1 MKMKI
6 NRKDFIGL
14 GMAFAASGCS
24 TWDGGFPA
32 ITAVRS
38 PNGLLRHASIGT
50 ANMAGG
56 DIKSLRTHPKIEMAA
71 FCDVDAKFLDR
82 MKKEFPKARFYRDW
96 RELLAKEGDA
106 IDSMNISIPDHNHT
120 IVAAAAMRKGKH
132 IYLQKPL
139 CKSHAE
145 AALLRDLAVRNGV
158 VTQMGAQYTAFM
170 ADRQTVE
177 LLRTGALGPVE
188 RVYFFSTR
196 KGLSRR
202 RRYLPASVSA
212 PEHLDW
218 DLWLGTAAARPY
230 APEVYHPLIWRVWRD
245 LGSGWIGDIGCHLMS
260 AVWKGMAL
268 GKAAPLTVVAETQT
282 NAEDNVKDIV
292 WPTATHITWR
302 FAGVP
307 ASGGKPFEWE
317 WFDGCSEPDNLAPAQ
332 FRPPA
337 EIERL
342 FEQTPAKKRPHEG
355 KAIKCRDGW
364 ILQPHAKDAAF
375 VIRTPLAEA
384 ARVPLPRWSAF
395 QVSVLVGM
403 QSGERLRYDRPSI
416 SHPLR
421 YEDLRN
427 ALAAMQSNTRFF
439 GSQASFVPETRSA
452 ISPARIVS
460 IIQVVQSKSVEA
472 LRPSRQ
478 ASTNSW

>member
-1 MKMKI
+1 MKKKI
-6 NRKDFIGL
+6 NRKEFIGL

-24 TWDGGFPA
+24 TWNGGFPA

-82 MKKEFPKARFYRDW
+82 MKKEFPKAHFYRDW

-188 RVYFFSTR
+188 HAYFFSTR

-202 RRYLPASVSA
+202 RRYLPASVPA
-212 PEHLDW
+212 PAHLDW
-218 DLWLGTAAARPY
+218 DLWLGTAAVRPY

-260 AVWKGMAL
+260 AVWKGMSL
-268 GKAAPLTVVAETQT
+268 GKAAPLSVVAETQT

-292 WPTATHITWR
+292 WPTATHIVWK

-332 FRPPA
+332 FRPPT
-337 EIERL
+337 EVERL

-364 ILQPHAKDAAF
+364 ILQPHAKDAAY
-375 VIRTPLAEA
+375 VIRNDGKPVNGPQLPPVPTHYHEFVNACLEGRKASTDFDWTTWMMETILAGEIA
-384 ARVPLPRWSAF
+384 ERVA
-395 QVSVLVGM
+395 GTK
-403 QSGERLRYDRPSI
+403 
-416 SHPLR
+416 
-421 YEDLRN
+421 
-427 ALAAMQSNTRFF
+427 LAWD
-439 GSQASFVPETRSA
+439 
-452 ISPARIVS
+452 PARRAFDCAAANAFL
-460 IIQVVQSKSVEA
+460 KSSYRKGWEIEG
-472 LRPSRQ
+472 LS
-478 ASTNSW
+478 

>member
-1 MKMKI
+1 MKT
-6 NRKDFIGL
+6 RREFIGTGAL
-14 GMAFAASGCS
+14 AAVCAGCR
-24 TWDGGFPA
+24 TWNGGFPA

-71 FCDVDAKFLDR
+71 FCDVDAEFLDR
-82 MKKEFPKARFYRDW
+82 VKKEFPQARFYRDW

-120 IVAAAAMRKGKH
+120 IVAAAAMRTGKH

-145 AALLRDLAVRNGV
+145 AALLRDLAVQNGV
-158 VTQMGAQYTAFM
+158 VTQMGAQYTAYM

-188 RVYFFSTR
+188 HVYYFSTR

-202 RRYLPASVSA
+202 RRYLPASVPA
-212 PEHLDW
+212 PAHLDW
-218 DLWLGTAAARPY
+218 DLWLGTAAVRPY

-260 AVWKGMAL
+260 AVWKGMSL
-268 GKAAPLTVVAETQT
+268 GKIAPLSVVAETQT
-282 NAEDNVKDIV
+282 LADDNVKDIV
-292 WPTATHITWR
+292 WPTATHIAWT

-332 FRPPA
+332 FRPPV
-337 EIERL
+337 EIDRL

-375 VIRTPLAEA
+375 VIRNDGTPMKGPQLPA
-384 ARVPLPRWSAF
+384 APTHYHEFVDACLEGRKASTDFDWTTWMMETILTGEIA
-395 QVSVLVGM
+395 
-403 QSGERLRYDRPSI
+403 ERLPGTKLAWDPKRRSFDCAAA
-416 SHPLR
+416 
-421 YEDLRN
+421 N
-427 ALAAMQSNTRFF
+427 AFL
-439 GSQASFVPETRSA
+439 
-452 ISPARIVS
+452 
-460 IIQVVQSKSVEA
+460 KSSYRA
-472 LRPSRQ
+472 GWTL
-478 ASTNSW
+478 

>member
-1 MKMKI
+1 MKI

-71 FCDVDAKFLDR
+71 FCDVDAKFLAR
-82 MKKEFPKARFYRDW
+82 MKQEFPKAHFYRDW

-120 IVAAAAMRKGKH
+120 IVAAGKGKH

-188 RVYFFSTR
+188 HAYFFSTR

-202 RRYLPASVSA
+202 RRYLPASVPA
-212 PEHLDW
+212 PAHLDW

-260 AVWKGMAL
+260 AIWKGMSL

-292 WPTATHITWR
+292 WPTATHITWK

-317 WFDGCSEPDNLAPAQ
+317 WFDGCSEPDKRLQRAGQPGARAVPSARRGRASLRADACQ
-332 FRPPA
+332 KASARGQGHQVPRRLDPPA
-337 EIERL
+337 PRQGRRL
-342 FEQTPAKKRPHEG
+342 RHPQRRQARE
-355 KAIKCRDGW
+355 W
-364 ILQPHAKDAAF
+364 SAASSG
-375 VIRTPLAEA
+375 AD
-384 ARVPLPRWSAF
+384 PLPRVR
-395 QVSVLVGM
+395 QRLPGGT
-403 QSGERLRYDRPSI
+403 QSFHRLRLEASTDFDWTTWMMETI
-416 SHPLR
+416 
-421 YEDLRN
+421 
-427 ALAAMQSNTRFF
+427 LAGEIAERVAGTKL
-439 GSQASFVPETRSA
+439 AWD
-452 ISPARIVS
+452 PARRAFDCAAANAFL
-460 IIQVVQSKSVEA
+460 KSSYRKGWEIEG
-472 LRPSRQ
+472 LS
-478 ASTNSW
+478 

>member
-14 GMAFAASGCS
+14 GMAFAASGCRM
-24 TWDGGFPA
+24 WDGGFPA

-71 FCDVDAKFLDR
+71 FCDVDANFLDR
-82 MKKEFPKARFYRDW
+82 MKKEFPQAHFYRDW
-96 RELLAKEGDA
+96 RELLAEEDDA

-202 RRYLPASVSA
+202 RRYLPASVPA

-245 LGSGWIGDIGCHLMS
+245 LGSGWIGDIGCHLIA
-260 AVWKGMAL
+260 AVWRGMDL
-268 GKAAPLTVVAETQT
+268 RDTPVKSVWAETIT
-282 NAEDNVKDIV
+282 DAEDGVKDKV
-292 WPTATHITWR
+292 WPTAAHIVFDFDGT
-302 FAGVP
+302 P
-307 ASGGKPFEWE
+307 ASGGKPFKFE
-317 WFDGCSEPDNLAPAQ
+317 WFDGCSEPDALAPAQ

-337 EIERL
+337 EIDAL
-342 FEQTPAKKRPHEG
+342 YTKTPWGSRPHEG

-364 ILQPHAKDAAF
+364 ILQPHGKDFAWAVRNDGRVVVAPTVGPAPTHYHEFLNCVVKGGKAATDFSWSTYMRECVIAGEIAERVMGTKISWDAKARRFDSAA
-375 VIRTPLAEA
+375 AN
-384 ARVPLPRWSAF
+384 AF
-395 QVSVLVGM
+395 LT
-403 QSGERLRYDRPSI
+403 RPYRKGWEIPGLS
-416 SHPLR
+416 
-421 YEDLRN
+421 
-427 ALAAMQSNTRFF
+427 
-439 GSQASFVPETRSA
+439 
-452 ISPARIVS
+452 
-460 IIQVVQSKSVEA
+460 
-472 LRPSRQ
+472 
-478 ASTNSW
+478 